1 MISRRQSA
9 ALVGL
14 AAVPVTIECEAGP
27 GLPAFSIVGLPDG
40 AVRESRDRIL
50 SALRHTGYRLQPRRI
65 TANLAPS
72 DLRKAG
78 TGFDLPLALAVLE
91 ACEQIFPKSADADRV
106 FIGELGLDG
115 GIRPVRGALALAM
128 GLREAGHLRLAFPAG
143 NLPEVEVVPDL
154 DIVALS
160 DFGEAVRL
168 LEDGEIPAR
177 PPRQARERIFGQI
190 PDMSDVVGQEA
201 AKRALAVAAAGGHNV
216 LMEGPPGSGK
226 TLLARRFPGILPPLG
241 DWELLEASRI
251 HSVAGLIDP
260 GHSLLADRPFRSP
273 HHSASM
279 ASLVGGGPYARPGE
293 VSLAHRGVL
302 FLDELAEYP
311 RHVLESLRQ
320 PLEDGEIM
328 VCRALAAVRFP
339 CRCQV
344 LAATNPCPC
353 GHHGNR
359 LRSCTCSSLERDRY
373 RARLSGPLLD
383 RLDIHLEIQA
393 VAPEDLSHRPRGLD
407 SAALRGMVLAAE
419 AFRLRRGGQVPNAD
433 LSGRKLTES
442 CSLGN
447 AESDFL
453 SRAAARLGFSARS
466 HDRIL
471 RVARTIADMDG
482 SDRVGLAHLAEATA
496 YRLPERAGPA
506 LREVVR
512 SGG

>member
-1 MISRRQSA
+1 MISQRKSA

-14 AAVPVTIECEAGP
+14 SAVPVTIECEAGP

-91 ACEQIFPKSADADRV
+91 ACEQIFPAQGNLDRI

-128 GLREAGHLRLAFPAG
+128 GLREAGYLRMAIPAG
-143 NLPEVEVVPDL
+143 NLPEVEMVPDL
-154 DIVALS
+154 DIVVLS
-160 DFGEAVRL
+160 DFREAVRL
-168 LEDGEIPAR
+168 LEDGDIPR
-177 PPRQARERIFGQI
+177 PVHPRRLPPPPTRI
-190 PDMSDVVGQEA
+190 PDMADVVGQEA

-226 TLLARRFPGILPPLG
+226 TLLARRFPGLLAPLS
-241 DWELLEASRI
+241 DWERLEASRI

-260 GHSLLADRPFRSP
+260 GSVLLAERPFRAP

-279 ASLVGGGPYARPGE
+279 AALVGGGPFARPGE
-293 VSLAHRGVL
+293 VSLAHHGVL
-302 FLDELAEYP
+302 FLDELAEFP

-328 VCRALAAVRFP
+328 VCRAQAVVRFP

-353 GHHGNR
+353 GHHGDKQR
-359 LRSCTCSSLERDRY
+359 ACTCAPIVRDRY
-373 RARLSGPLLD
+373 RSRLSGPLLD

-393 VAPEDLSHRPRGLD
+393 VPPEDLGERPPGLD
-407 SAALRGMVLAAE
+407 SAALREMVLAAA
-419 AFRLRRGGQVPNAD
+419 AFRSARGGERPNAE
-433 LSGRKLTES
+433 LAGRKLSEA
-442 CSLGN
+442 CALGR
-447 AESDFL
+447 EETKFL
-453 SRAAARLGFSARS
+453 AQAVGRLGLSARS

-471 RVARTIADMDG
+471 RVSRTIADMD
-482 SDRVGLAHLAEATA
+482 SSQRVALAHLAEAVA
-496 YRLPERAGPA
+496 YRLPERTAPA
-506 LREVVR
+506 AREAAR
-512 SGG
+512 